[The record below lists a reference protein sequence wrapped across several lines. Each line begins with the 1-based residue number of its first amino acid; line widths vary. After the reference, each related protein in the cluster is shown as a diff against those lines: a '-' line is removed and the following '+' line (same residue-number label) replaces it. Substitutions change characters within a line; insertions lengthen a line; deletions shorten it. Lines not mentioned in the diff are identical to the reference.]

1 MKKIKKLTMNLKM
14 WANFLFWRHGV
25 GCSFLASCTLL
36 SVCHLPLKLLHQ
48 CISPSYSIHSTYT
61 RHQTHNIHIMLQCK
75 TSLLPEPY
83 MHRHLF
89 SVNKSALFIRSIQ
102 LQKMPKAKK
111 DSSIPTSGSTCCFK
125 AIALYTP
132 FLYVDLIQELT

>member
-1 MKKIKKLTMNLKM
+1 MKKVKKLTMNLKM

-25 GCSFLASCTLL
+25 GCSFSASRTLL

-61 RHQTHNIHIMLQCK
+61 RHQSHNIHIMLQYK

-102 LQKMPKAKK
+102 LQKKPKAKK
-111 DSSIPTSGSTCCFK
+111 DSSVPTSGSTLQLQSNCS
-125 AIALYTP
+125 LYSIS
-132 FLYVDLIQELT
+132 LC

>member
-1 MKKIKKLTMNLKM
+1 MKKVKKLTMNLKM

-25 GCSFLASCTLL
+25 GCSFSASRTLL

-61 RHQTHNIHIMLQCK
+61 RHQSHNIHIMLQYK

-111 DSSIPTSGSTCCFK
+111 DSSIPTSGSTLQLQSNCS
-125 AIALYTP
+125 LYSIS
-132 FLYVDLIQELT
+132 LC

>member
-1 MKKIKKLTMNLKM
+1 MKKVKKLTMNLKM

-61 RHQTHNIHIMLQCK
+61 RHQSHNIHIMLQYK
-75 TSLLPEPY
+75 TSSLLPESY

-111 DSSIPTSGSTCCFK
+111 DSSIPTSGSTLQLQSNCS
-125 AIALYTP
+125 LYSIS
-132 FLYVDLIQELT
+132 LC

>member
-1 MKKIKKLTMNLKM
+1 MKKVKKLTMNLKM

-25 GCSFLASCTLL
+25 GCSFSASCTLL

-61 RHQTHNIHIMLQCK
+61 RQQTHNIHIMLQYK

-111 DSSIPTSGSTCCFK
+111 DSSIPTSGSTLQLQSNCS
-125 AIALYTP
+125 LYSIS
-132 FLYVDLIQELT
+132 LC